1 MIDSFEWINLSPL
14 SNSSARGQGPN
25 LFDGVRGDY
34 KNERVAVY
42 SIVIASRGIN
52 VLEGDEY
59 TNKTFVNKGFEQSF
73 VYFLQSIN
81 SKCCAAS
88 SIETIDVPSPF
99 FPRIDVA
106 SSERQLK
113 WGHHQL
119 VSDGLFLPQLRSE
132 LNLEFLRGISHG
144 LDAIGVRYFLS
155 HRGGGPHT
163 GKADNQHLTNGWHE
177 ELRQVRVVHYA
188 SD

>member
-1 MIDSFEWINLSPL
+1 MDQSRSL

-34 KNERVAVY
+34 KNACRGLFDCH
-42 SIVIASRGIN
+42 ASRGIN

-81 SKCCAAS
+81 SECCAAS

-99 FPRIDVA
+99 FPRID
-106 SSERQLK
+106 S
-113 WGHHQL
+113 
-119 VSDGLFLPQLRSE
+119 PP
-132 LNLEFLRGISHG
+132 
-144 LDAIGVRYFLS
+144 LS
-155 HRGGGPHT
+155 V
-163 GKADNQHLTNGWHE
+163 N
-177 ELRQVRVVHYA
+177 
-188 SD
+188 